1 MKKIY
6 IIFLFFLSGSVLAH
20 NSAHNHINNDFESM
34 MKSMFNQ
41 MKMMDMHHKHL
52 FKRTGKKNNEKG
64 WRLVT
69 QSDDK
74 NSIKIT
80 ITLKGIDKEDLDI
93 HIKKN
98 VLVIRAEKEISGE
111 SSHTKHSFMQQFLIP
126 KNIDRSGITAK
137 FEDGVLIVSI
147 PKPTKDN
154 HEIQQITIQ
163 WLFTFLLP
171 HPIKSCEAGVGDG
184 HWVVSLES
192 NLPIRLDSS
201 SHRREKK

>member
-6 IIFLFFLSGSVLAH
+6 IVFLFFLSGSVLAH

-64 WRLVT
+64 WRSIT
-69 QSDDK
+69 QSDDG
-74 NSIKIT
+74 NSFKLNIN
-80 ITLKGIDKEDLDI
+80 LKGIDKEDIDI

-98 VLVIRAEKEISGE
+98 VLIIKAEKHTSSE
-111 SSHTKHSFMQQFLIP
+111 SNYSKQSFIQQFLIP
-126 KNIDRSGITAK
+126 KNADRSGITAE
-137 FEDGVLIVSI
+137 FEDGLLIVTI
-147 PKPTKDN
+147 PKPTKDS

-163 WLFTFLLP
+163 
-171 HPIKSCEAGVGDG
+171 
-184 HWVVSLES
+184 
-192 NLPIRLDSS
+192 
-201 SHRREKK
+201 

>member
-41 MKMMDMHHKHL
+41 MQMMDMHHKHL

-64 WRLVT
+64 WRSIT
-69 QSDDK
+69 QSDDG
-74 NSIKIT
+74 NSFKLNIN
-80 ITLKGIDKEDLDI
+80 LKGIDKEDIDI

-98 VLVIRAEKEISGE
+98 VLIIKAEKHTSSE
-111 SSHTKHSFMQQFLIP
+111 SSHSKQSFMQQFLIP
-126 KNIDRSGITAK
+126 KNTDRSGITAE
-137 FEDGVLIVSI
+137 FEEGVLIVTI
-147 PKPTKDN
+147 PKPTKGN

-163 WLFTFLLP
+163 
-171 HPIKSCEAGVGDG
+171 
-184 HWVVSLES
+184 
-192 NLPIRLDSS
+192 
-201 SHRREKK
+201 